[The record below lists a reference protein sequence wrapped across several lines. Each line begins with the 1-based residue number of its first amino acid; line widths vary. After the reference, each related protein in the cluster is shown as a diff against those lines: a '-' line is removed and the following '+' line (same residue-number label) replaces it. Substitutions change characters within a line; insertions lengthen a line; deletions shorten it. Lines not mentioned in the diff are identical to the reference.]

1 MTTPDST
8 KRDPRDELLD
18 CRNAIEV
25 VDRRIISLLAQ
36 RVALGLR
43 AADAKRT
50 AGLPLKD
57 GAREAEVLDRAVHEG
72 RAAALPE
79 KDIRKIF
86 ERIVEMSRRAQEE
99 AR

>member
-1 MTTPDST
+1 MTTPDSAQG
-8 KRDPRDELLD
+8 DPHEELRD

-25 VDRRIISLLAQ
+25 IDRRIVGLLGQ

-43 AADAKRT
+43 AAAAKRT

-57 GAREAEVLDRAVHEG
+57 GAREAEVLEHAVREG
-72 RAAALPE
+72 RILALPE
-79 KDIRKIF
+79 KDVRKIF
-86 ERIVEMSRRAQEE
+86 ERIVDMSRRAQED